1 MKSLKGFIRQ
11 SENVKKIIFTSKNG
25 KGKTKPIGNKNAQS
39 GYSTLEDMWQ
49 GYMFWLFST
58 LQLIRVENRTKNA
71 DNKRCK
77 LNI

>member
-1 MKSLKGFIRQ
+1 M
-11 SENVKKIIFTSKNG
+11 G
-25 KGKTKPIGNKNAQS
+25 KAKQNRLENKNAQS
-39 GYSTLEDMWQ
+39 GYSRLEDMWQ